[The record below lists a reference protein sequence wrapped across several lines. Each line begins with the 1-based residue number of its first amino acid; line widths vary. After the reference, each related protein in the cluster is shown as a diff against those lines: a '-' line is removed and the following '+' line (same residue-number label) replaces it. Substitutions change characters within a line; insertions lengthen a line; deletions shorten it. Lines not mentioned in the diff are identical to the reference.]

1 MKYAM
6 VLVNIRGLGVQTFS
20 YLIPDDIKEKI
31 QIGQAVLVPF
41 GRQGLINAFVVGFS
55 DYINGD
61 FRIKKINKIIDETPL
76 FSLKYLK
83 LLEWVANY
91 YCTDFVTVLN
101 AALPMK
107 LIEKNAKLE
116 LYVSLTD
123 KKNYEILTKR
133 QKDIINLLKD
143 YEKLPLIQFEENA
156 KTTRA
161 TMKKLAD
168 AGFVKIDEEYIYRNP
183 LSIFKSINIE
193 PLFELQGEQVTAY
206 EGIKARLRSQK
217 PILLHGVTAS
227 GKTEVYFKLIKDVIE
242 SGKNVLFLAPEIAL
256 ASQLTK
262 RLAKKFGIQDVAIWH
277 SSIGEGEKYD
287 VWQRLYR
294 NEIKILAGARS
305 AVFAPLQNIGLII
318 IDEEHEGAYKQ
329 TNPAPRYDA
338 RIVAKRLAQLYQ
350 APLLLGSATPDVSTY
365 YYALNNN
372 NLLEMRKRFNNS
384 PLAKPQVINMQEHG
398 KAAYRNIISKP
409 LQTEITE
416 TLERKQQ
423 VILLMNRR
431 GYSTYTQCKACGTV
445 IECPDCSIPMI
456 WHTNIKK
463 LKCHY
468 CNKEVSFPDYC
479 PQCGSDALSTSGTG
493 TQKIE
498 ILIKELY
505 PDARVERI
513 DSDILS
519 KKNAHIELLSKF
531 QKGEID
537 ILVGTQMIAK
547 GLDNPN
553 VTLVGVLSA
562 DSGFNIPDYRASE
575 RGFQLLTQV
584 AGRAGR
590 GDFKGKVLFQTYNP
604 EYYAFQTAKSQD
616 YTKFFE
622 TEIKSRQEFDYPP
635 FSQIVRLIISS
646 ENNFRAEK
654 SSMEIAM
661 RLNTMTE
668 KFGFSEYVEVLGPT
682 ACVIERINCYFRYQI
697 LIKNK
702 LSQKGQ
708 DFIAKFLNK
717 ITMPKD
723 IRLAIDVDPLDIL

>member
-1 MKYAM
+1 MKYAT
-6 VLVNIRGLGVQTFS
+6 VLVNIKGLEVKTFS
-20 YLIPDDIKEKI
+20 YLIPDEMKDIIK
-31 QIGQAVLVPF
+31 IGQAVLVPF
-41 GRQGLINAFVVGFS
+41 GRQGLINAFVVGFT
-55 DYINGD
+55 DYISGE
-61 FRIKKINKIIDETPL
+61 FRVKKINKILDETPL

-101 AALPMK
+101 TALPMR
-107 LIEKNAKLE
+107 LIEKNAKVE
-116 LYVSLTD
+116 LAVSFLKD
-123 KKNYEILTKR
+123 GEGLTKR
-133 QKDIINLLKD
+133 QKEILELLKTRG
-143 YEKLPLIQFEENA
+143 KSSLIEFENIA

-168 AGFVKIDEEYIYRNP
+168 GGFVKIEEEYIYRNP
-183 LSIFKSINIE
+183 LSIFKDVQKE
-193 PLFELQGEQVTAY
+193 PLFELQGEQIEAY
-206 EGIKARLRSQK
+206 EGIRGKLKSQK

-227 GKTEVYFKLIKDVIE
+227 GKTEVYFKLIQDVLDE
-242 SGKNVLFLAPEIAL
+242 GKNVLFLAPEIAL

-262 RLAKKFGIQDVAIWH
+262 RLARKFGIKDVAIWH

-287 VWQRLYR
+287 VWQRLYK
-294 NEIKILAGARS
+294 NEIRILAGARS
-305 AVFAPLQNIGLII
+305 AVFAPLSNIGLII

-338 RIVAKRLAQLYQ
+338 RVVARRLAQFYQ
-350 APLLLGSATPDVSTY
+350 APLILGSATPDVSTY
-365 YYALNNN
+365 YYATNNN
-372 NLLEMRKRFNNS
+372 NLFEMKHRFNNS
-384 PLAKPQVINMQEHG
+384 PLAKPQVINMQEYG
-398 KAAYRNIISKP
+398 KASYKGIISKP

-416 TLERKQQ
+416 TLERGQQ

-456 WHTNIKK
+456 WHSSIKQ

-468 CNKEVSFPDYC
+468 CNKEMSFPEFC
-479 PQCGSDALSTSGTG
+479 PACGSNALSTSGVG

-498 ILIKELY
+498 VLIKELY

-513 DSDILS
+513 DSDILT
-519 KKNAHIELLSKF
+519 KKNAHIELLGKF

-562 DSGFNIPDYRASE
+562 DSGFSVPDYRASE

-590 GDFKGKVLFQTYNP
+590 GEFKGKVLFQTYNP
-604 EYYAFQTAKSQD
+604 EYYAFQTAKSQN
-616 YTKFFE
+616 YEKFFE
-622 TEIKSRQEFDYPP
+622 TEIKSRQEYDYPP

-668 KFGFSEYVEVLGPT
+668 KFGFGEYVEVLGPT
-682 ACVIERINCYFRYQI
+682 PCVIEKINGFYRFQI

-702 LSQKGQ
+702 LSQKGH
-708 DFIAKFLNK
+708 DFISKF
-717 ITMPKD
+717 ISGISMPKD